1 MLFKITGYRFG
12 SFTDDNGKRINY
24 STLFVPIQIAESVG
38 ENGSY
43 SDGYYTQK
51 ISVGRIISAD
61 DVEKIVNGSRHVD
74 IEFDCFG
81 KVTTCYVVDDNK

>member
-1 MLFKITGYRFG
+1 MVFKITGYRFG
-12 SFTDDNGKRINY
+12 SFTDDNGKIINY
-24 STLFVPIQIAESVG
+24 SSLFIPIQIAESNG
-38 ENGSY
+38 KNGSY

-61 DVEKIVNGSRHVD
+61 DVEKIVAGSRHVD

-81 KVTTCYVVDDNK
+81 KVATCYVVDNK

>member
-43 SDGYYTQK
+43 SDGYYTQ
-51 ISVGRIISAD
+51 IMSNS
-61 DVEKIVNGSRHVD
+61 
-74 IEFDCFG
+74 
-81 KVTTCYVVDDNK
+81 

>member
-1 MLFKITGYRFG
+1 MVFKITGYRFG
-12 SFTDDNGKRINY
+12 SFTDDNGKRIDY
-24 STLFVPIQIAESVG
+24 SSLFIPIPIVESNG

-43 SDGYYTQK
+43 SDGYFTQK
-51 ISVGRIISAD
+51 ISVGRIISAE
-61 DVEKIVNGSRHVD
+61 DVEKIVTGSRHVN

>member
-1 MLFKITGYRFG
+1 MVFKITGYRFG
-12 SFTDDNGKRINY
+12 SFTDDTGKRINY
-24 STLFVPIQIAESVG
+24 STLFIPIQISETNG

-51 ISVGRIISAD
+51 ISVGRVISSE
-61 DVEKIVNGSRHVD
+61 DVEKIVTGSQNVA

-81 KVTTCYVVDDNK
+81 KVKTCYVVDD

>member
-1 MLFKITGYRFG
+1 MVFKITGYRFG
-12 SFTDDNGKRINY
+12 SFTDDNGKIINY
-24 STLFVPIQIAESVG
+24 SSLFIPIQIAESNG
-38 ENGSY
+38 KNGSY

-61 DVEKIVNGSRHVD
+61 DVEKIVAGSRHVD

-81 KVTTCYVVDDNK
+81 MNNDE

>member
-1 MLFKITGYRFG
+1 MVFEITGYRFG

-24 STLFVPIQIAESVG
+24 STIFIPIQIAESVG
-38 ENGSY
+38 DNGSY

-51 ISVGRIISAD
+51 ISVGRFISAE
-61 DVEKIVNGSRHVD
+61 DVEKIVTGSRHVD

-81 KVTTCYVVDDNK
+81 KVATCYVVDDNK